1 MSNIKNEISVTV
13 GILSV
18 IVCLILGLVGNL
30 RITTVLFRTLVCFAI
45 TVILCLF
52 VVTAVEKFSQSHKS
66 TLVPP
71 SNGRTDLV
79 PPSNGRTESQQ
90 RNVDK
95 PNNSKQGDETTS
107 KAL

>member
-1 MSNIKNEISVTV
+1 MSNIKNEISITT

-52 VVTAVEKFSQSHKS
+52 IVTAVEKFSQGHKS
-66 TLVPP
+66 A
-71 SNGRTDLV
+71 
-79 PPSNGRTESQQ
+79 SQQ
-90 RNVDK
+90 QNVDK
-95 PNNSKQGDETTS
+95 SNNSKQGDETTS
-107 KAL
+107 KAF

>member
-1 MSNIKNEISVTV
+1 MSNIKNEISVIT

-52 VVTAVEKFSQSHKS
+52 VVTAVEKFSQGHKS

-71 SNGRTDLV
+71 SNGRT
-79 PPSNGRTESQQ
+79 ESQRQ
-90 RNVDK
+90 NVDK

>member
-1 MSNIKNEISVTV
+1 MSNIKNEIGMIT

-52 VVTAVEKFSQSHKS
+52 VVTAVEKFSQGHKS
-66 TLVPP
+66 T
-71 SNGRTDLV
+71 
-79 PPSNGRTESQQ
+79 SQRQ
-90 RNVDK
+90 NVDK

>member
-1 MSNIKNEISVTV
+1 MSNIKNEISMTI

-52 VVTAVEKFSQSHKS
+52 VVTAVEKFAQSHQPA
-66 TLVPP
+66 L
-71 SNGRTDLV
+71 
-79 PPSNGRTESQQ
+79 QQ
-90 RNVDK
+90 QNVDK

>member
-1 MSNIKNEISVTV
+1 MSNIKNEISITI

-52 VVTAVEKFSQSHKS
+52 VVTAVEKFAQGHQLASQ
-66 TLVPP
+66 
-71 SNGRTDLV
+71 R
-79 PPSNGRTESQQ
+79 Q
-90 RNVDK
+90 NVDK